1 MNTTTGRT
9 QTNRERQW
17 RILAQIAVLVLIA
30 AACGSSE
37 GDASTTFSSDD
48 ALSVTDAYF
57 EEFNTGD
64 VDAVLSLFSPDATI
78 DSGFGGRYTRT
89 EFEMITAYYT
99 AQGTTLTPPEC
110 TVTDE
115 VPGEAITV
123 FCAYG
128 THDAPSQAVSAPPV
142 HTKFTM
148 VVTPD
153 GIRQL
158 AFTYGPLD
166 FLHIN
171 NPFYRWIMR
180 NRPEDAET
188 TEYGNWTTV
197 DEARQNAILRAQ
209 YAAEWATYL
218 TENDCTYLDGC

>member
-115 VPGEAITV
+115 VPTTLMKLFNENLSVVA
-123 FCAYG
+123 AR
-128 THDAPSQAVSAPPV
+128 AVAGIVSVLGQRGPLACPQGAWGMV
-142 HTKFTM
+142 NA
-148 VVTPD
+148 VVTSLSVALTSQSRSRPMT
-153 GIRQL
+153 RQ
-158 AFTYGPLD
+158 PL
-166 FLHIN
+166 LH
-171 NPFYRWIMR
+171 PPADRWRWTATPR
-180 NRPEDAET
+180 NRGSSPVRRWSGT
-188 TEYGNWTTV
+188 
-197 DEARQNAILRAQ
+197 R
-209 YAAEWATYL
+209 
-218 TENDCTYLDGC
+218 